1 MMRKGKTLLALLLAL
16 AMTVSALGDSQLFVL
31 AEGDTAEEGAS
42 PDTAFSCGKKRFVL
56 FSICLMEQQKS

>member
-31 AEGDTAEEGAS
+31 AEGGTAEEGAS
-42 PDTAFSCGKKRFVL
+42 PDTEMK
-56 FSICLMEQQKS
+56 